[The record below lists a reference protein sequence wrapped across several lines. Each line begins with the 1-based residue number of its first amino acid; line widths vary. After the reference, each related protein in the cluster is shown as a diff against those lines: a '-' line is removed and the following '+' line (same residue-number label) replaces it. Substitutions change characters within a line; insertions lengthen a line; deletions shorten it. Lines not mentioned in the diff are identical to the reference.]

1 MSAENPQPQ
10 TAGEFTATA
19 FNSLTLRDY
28 FAAKAMQARLINLG
42 YHTHSGRD
50 MEAAM
55 KEMRK
60 CHRESAR
67 HAYEI
72 ADAMLAERERS
83 K

>member
-28 FAAKAMQARLINLG
+28 FAAKFAAVELIPHEESNKALAKAAVV
-42 YHTHSGRD
+42 SGVSIERRI
-50 MEAAM
+50 AQN
-55 KEMRK
+55 
-60 CHRESAR
+60 
-67 HAYEI
+67 AYTL